1 MLNRFYQ
8 SLESITSGESI
19 SLDDCVKHLSFNDQ
33 GLIPVVAQYYQSKE
47 VLMQAW
53 TNTSAIEKTLA
64 TGLMTYWSRSRQAFW
79 VKGETSGHTQQ
90 LMDMRFDCDGD
101 TILCQVKQMG
111 PACPTS
117 RPNCFYLQVDVDNQV
132 VRLHKTEQDASE

>member
-1 MLNRFYQ
+1 MLNQFYQ

-19 SLDDCVKHLSFNDQ
+19 SLDDCVKHLTFNDQ
-33 GLIPVVAQYYQSKE
+33 GLIPVVAQCYQSKE

-53 TNTSAIEKTLA
+53 TNTSAIEKILA

-90 LMDMRFDCDGD
+90 VMDMRFDCDSD

-111 PACPTS
+111 PACHTS
-117 RPNCFYLQVDVDNQV
+117 RLNCFYLQVDVDNQV
-132 VRLHKTEQDASE
+132 VRLHKTERDTSD